1 MMFLR
6 ALFLLL
12 LVSPA
17 WATGNLQSMI
27 DATPPG
33 GTLVPPPGTYIGV
46 VRITKPMVLDG
57 RNRVTLDGGGRGSV
71 LSVETSGATV
81 RNLHVAGSGDSHDQ
95 MDAAIFVQGD
105 GNLIERNVLDHVL
118 FGVVFKQ
125 SNDNRLVG
133 NRIRSR
139 HDDLARRGDSVRL
152 WYSRHNVIEGND
164 IAHSRDV
171 TLANSAFN
179 RIVGNTMQDVRY
191 AVHLIFSPRSLVQ
204 DNRISH
210 AANGIIA
217 INSDGL
223 TVRHNRIL
231 HVKGGGGAGIVF
243 KESSSGLAIDNDIVH
258 CSVGIQADSP
268 SHPINRLV
276 LYRNRL
282 AHNVVGINFY
292 GEKGGHRVLYNRFEN
307 NLSQV
312 LMTPGGDPLANE
324 WHGNAWDDYRG
335 FDLDGNGVGDT
346 PYEFLVYADRIWL
359 ENPMAQF
366 YRNAPALELLDFLE
380 RLAPFSQ
387 PELMLRDA
395 APQVRGK

>member
-1 MMFLR
+1 MMHWF
-6 ALFLLL
+6 FLLL
-12 LVSPA
+12 ICL
-17 WATGNLQSMI
+17 ATPSLASASLQVMI
-27 DATPPG
+27 DATPVG
-33 GTLVPPPGTYIGV
+33 GTLVPPPGIYIGAA
-46 VRITKPMVLDG
+46 RIAKPMVLDG
-57 RNRVTLDGGGRGSV
+57 RNQVILDGGGRGTV
-71 LSVETSGATV
+71 LSVETSGAV
-81 RNLHVAGSGDSHDQ
+81 IRNLRVAGSGDLHDQ

-105 GNLIERNVLDHVL
+105 NNLIERNVLDNVL
-118 FGVVFKQ
+118 FGIVLKQ
-125 SNDNRLVG
+125 ANNNRLVG

-139 HDDLARRGDSVRL
+139 HDDLARRGDAVRL
-152 WYSRHNVIEGND
+152 WYSRHNVIEGNE

-179 RIVGNTMQDVRY
+179 RITGNTMQDVRY

-204 DNRISH
+204 DNRISR
-210 AANGIIA
+210 AANGIIV
-217 INSDGL
+217 INSEGL
-223 TVRHNRIL
+223 TIRRNRIL
-231 HVKGGGGAGIVF
+231 HVQGGGGAGIVF
-243 KESSSGLAIDNDIVH
+243 KESSSGLAMDNDIVH

-268 SHPINRLV
+268 SHPVNRLV

-282 AHNVVGINFY
+282 AHNIVGINFY
-292 GEKGGHRVLYNRFEN
+292 GEKGGHRVLFNRFEK
-307 NLSQV
+307 NLTQAT
-312 LMTPGGDPLANE
+312 LTPGGDPLANE